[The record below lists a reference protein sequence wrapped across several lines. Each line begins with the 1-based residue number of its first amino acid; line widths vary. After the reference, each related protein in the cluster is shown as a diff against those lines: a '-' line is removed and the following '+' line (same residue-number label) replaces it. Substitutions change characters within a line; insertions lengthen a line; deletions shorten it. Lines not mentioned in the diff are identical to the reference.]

1 MTERGF
7 CGKLLDGKNRLLC
20 LFCKEKIL
28 GQVIVVTSL
37 KGGVGKTVLS
47 ASLSYMAARR
57 GQRIL
62 AVDMDLG
69 TGGLD
74 IALGREDSVIPTFP
88 DLLTGA
94 VLPENALFPGDDGIW
109 FLSAPVFFNEG
120 SLASVSQETFNSL
133 LLYLKDYFDIVLFDM
148 PAGGGAAFHFLEDS
162 GLVDLTL
169 LVTTAAPTAVR
180 AAERCA
186 MRLREPEK
194 AKLVLNSFRIRKP
207 GDNPFSVVDV
217 ISRASVPI
225 IGVVP
230 FDTDAEKALAK
241 GIPLAATKK
250 SMAGHAIGNICDR
263 ILGQRVPL
271 LDGVMKKK
279 KRGRFY

>member
-1 MTERGF
+1 MYIF
-7 CGKLLDGKNRLLC
+7 
-20 LFCKEKIL
+20 KEGRSL

-47 ASLSYMAARR
+47 ASLSYKAARM
-57 GQRIL
+57 GKRIL

-88 DLLTGA
+88 DLLTGQ
-94 VLPENALFPGDDGIW
+94 VQPEKALFPGDDGIW
-109 FLSAPVFFNEG
+109 FLSAPVFFNES
-120 SLASVSQETFNSL
+120 SLSSVSQESFDAL

-186 MRLREPEK
+186 MRLKEPEK
-194 AKLVLNSFRIRKP
+194 AKLVLNSFRIRRP
-207 GDNPFSVVDV
+207 GDNPFRVVDV
-217 ISRASVPI
+217 ISRTSVPI

-230 FDTDAEKALAK
+230 FDAEAEKALAR
-241 GIPLAATKK
+241 GIPLAAAKK
-250 SMAGHAIGNICDR
+250 SMAGHAIGNICQR
-263 ILGQRVPL
+263 VLGERVPL